1 MPVDK
6 QQIQKPGP
14 KPKPKPKQTKQPRI
28 NNNMVNKLSRR
39 SLLGS
44 V

>member
-1 MPVDK
+1 MPIK
-6 QQIQKPGP
+6 QQTQPSTTN
-14 KPKPKPKQTKQPRI
+14 KPKPKKVKQPRI
-28 NNNMVNKLSRR
+28 TNTQINKLPRR

>member
-1 MPVDK
+1 MPIDK
-6 QQIQKPGP
+6 TKQTTTQKPKKEP
-14 KPKPKPKQTKQPRI
+14 KIKQPRI
-28 NNNMVNKLSRR
+28 NNNVVNKLARR

>member
-6 QQIQKPGP
+6 TKQTTTQKPKKEP
-14 KPKPKPKQTKQPRI
+14 KIKQPRI
-28 NNNMVNKLSRR
+28 NNNVGINKMARR

-44 V
+44 I

>member
-6 QQIQKPGP
+6 TKQTTQKPKKEP
-14 KPKPKPKQTKQPRI
+14 KIKQPRI
-28 NNNMVNKLSRR
+28 NNVSINKMARR
-39 SLLGS
+39 SCLGS

>member
-1 MPVDK
+1 MPIDK
-6 QQIQKPGP
+6 TKQTTTK
-14 KPKPKPKQTKQPRI
+14 KPKKEPKIKQPRI
-28 NNNMVNKLSRR
+28 NNNVVNKLPRR

>member
-6 QQIQKPGP
+6 QQTTNKE
-14 KPKPKPKQTKQPRI
+14 KPKKKEPKVKQPRI
-28 NNNMVNKLSRR
+28 NNNVAINKMPRR

-44 V
+44 R

>member
-6 QQIQKPGP
+6 TKQQSTQ
-14 KPKPKPKQTKQPRI
+14 KPKQPKIKQPRI
-28 NNNMVNKLSRR
+28 NNNMVNKLPRR

>member
-1 MPVDK
+1 MPIK
-6 QQIQKPGP
+6 QQKQPSTTN
-14 KPKPKPKQTKQPRI
+14 KPKPKPPKQPRI
-28 NNNMVNKLSRR
+28 NNIQIAKLPRR

>member
-1 MPVDK
+1 MPIDK
-6 QQIQKPGP
+6 SKITTN
-14 KPKPKPKQTKQPRI
+14 KPKQQPKQVKQPRI
-28 NNNMVNKLSRR
+28 NNVTINKLARR

>member
-6 QQIQKPGP
+6 QQIQKP
-14 KPKPKPKQTKQPRI
+14 KPKPKQPKQPRI
-28 NNNMVNKLSRR
+28 NNNVVNKLSRR